1 MPVSDSAVPAHGALL
16 SCPSVS
22 KAVPSAHGGRFL
34 LPSVCQSAVSAH
46 GDHLSSPSVSE
57 ATVSAHC
64 GLLSLPSVSDS
75 PSPAHSGR
83 LSLPSVSDSPSPAH
97 SGRLSLSTVS
107 KPASSAH
114 GDLLS
119 HPSVIKSASLAHH
132 SSSQL
137 FHIDRLDWVFLGQA
151 REPLLR
157 LLRAW
162 TGENPLL
169 PGPDNHLDHSFR
181 SQPTINAV
189 ILDSQ
194 RPVPGLLPGTGTRP
208 SASSR
213 GPACWQEITALSF
226 R

>member
-1 MPVSDSAVPAHGALL
+1 MPVSDSAVPAHGGLLSQPSGSDLHSSAHDALL
-16 SCPSVS
+16 SSPLVSKSTLPAHGAYLSPPSVS
-22 KAVPSAHGGRFL
+22 
-34 LPSVCQSAVSAH
+34 QSAVSAH
-46 GDHLSSPSVSE
+46 GGRFSLSP
-57 ATVSAHC
+57 
-64 GLLSLPSVSDS
+64 VSDS
-75 PSPAHSGR
+75 PSPARG
-83 LSLPSVSDSPSPAH
+83 
-97 SGRLSLSTVS
+97 GRLSLSTVS

-137 FHIDRLDWVFLGQA
+137 FHIDRLDWVFLGQV

-169 PGPDNHLDHSFR
+169 PGPDNHLDYSFR

-213 GPACWQEITALSF
+213 GPACWQEITALIF
-226 R
+226 RRFTP